1 MRNAVQ
7 CSMPA
12 ILSLSSGLAT
22 ETISFEKFRGVSAHS
37 PIRVCFCCR
46 PYFRYLDTPTP
57 AEGLLPAIFRL
68 FQMTSITV
76 TSYGFGKGAVII
88 LLSTFNKDIFSLKT
102 TGLESSD
109 SVFGF
114 REMPGE
120 GMEERLPIRSENNNS
135 F

>member
-1 MRNAVQ
+1 
-7 CSMPA
+7 
-12 ILSLSSGLAT
+12 
-22 ETISFEKFRGVSAHS
+22 
-37 PIRVCFCCR
+37 
-46 PYFRYLDTPTP
+46 
-57 AEGLLPAIFRL
+57 
-68 FQMTSITV
+68 MTSITI